1 MTLPPLSLYGEAR
14 WSELVER
21 VLARSWHVVASIDE
35 LPEEALVARTL
46 LPGVLDEPLL
56 LGRIDGGVRGWSA
69 VCTHRAAVLE
79 PHGEGARCP
88 YHGRRFTGAGRCV
101 TAPGFERPGETDH
114 LRPVSIA
121 TLGPLV
127 FAAIAPAM
135 PFTALFPEER
145 LAWLPA
151 LPVLS
156 DPLGE
161 ASFEVDAHFLLYVEN
176 YLEGL
181 HVPFVHPGLS
191 AALDLGDYRVEP
203 AGWSSLQLGVARE
216 GGPSLHGPDGA
227 IAAAWVGLF
236 CTTMLNHYPWGLSVN
251 IVEPLGAGRTRIRY
265 RRWVRDPALLEQGAG
280 GALEQVEREDGAI
293 VARVQRGARSRLA
306 RPGRYAPRWEDG
318 LRHFHQ
324 RLAEL
329 LETPEKMV
337 ASVGL
342 EPTTPRL

>member
-1 MTLPPLSLYGEAR
+1 MAR
-14 WSELVER
+14 
-21 VLARSWHVVASIDE
+21 A
-35 LPEEALVARTL
+35 L

-56 LGRIDGGVRGWSA
+56 LGRVDGEVHGWSG

-88 YHGRRFTGAGRCV
+88 YHGRRFNRGGRCL
-101 TAPGFERPGETDH
+101 TAPGFERPGEDDH
-114 LRPVSIA
+114 LRPVAVA
-121 TLGPLV
+121 TLGSLI
-127 FAAIAPAM
+127 FASIAPAM
-135 PFTALFPEER
+135 PFASLFPEQR
-145 LAWLPA
+145 LAWLPPLPA
-151 LPVLS
+151 LP

-203 AGWSSLQLGVARE
+203 AGWSSLQLGVGRE
-216 GGPSLHGPDGA
+216 EEPTLAAPEGP

-251 IVEPLGAGRTRIRY
+251 IVEPLGPGRTRIRY
-265 RRWVRDPALLEQGAG
+265 RRWVRDATLLEAGAG
-280 GALEQVEREDGAI
+280 AGLEQVEREDGAI
-293 VARVQRGARSRLA
+293 VACVQRGARSRLA
-306 RPGRYAPRWEDG
+306 RPGQYAPKWEDG

-329 LETPEKMV
+329 LETRPPS
-337 ASVGL
+337 A
-342 EPTTPRL
+342 